1 MSDNPIL
8 ELSGVTKK
16 FPGVIANDD
25 VGFAV
30 MPGEVHALLG
40 ENGAGKSTLVKMIFG
55 VHSPD
60 KGEMYFNGKFYAPAK
75 PSDARAI
82 GIGMVFQHF
91 SLFNALTVAENVAL
105 GMNKEA
111 IGDNLVSQIVKI
123 SEAYGLA
130 LDPTRYIASLSV
142 GERQRVEVVRCLLQ
156 HPRLL
161 IMDEPTSVLTPQE
174 VNILF
179 QTLKKL
185 ASEGVSILYISH
197 KLEEIRELC
206 EKATVLRGGK
216 VIAHCDPRVETAK
229 SLAEMMI
236 GKSIRSTVRQERKY
250 GAERLAVCRLTTRSP
265 DPLGV
270 DIKNV
275 SFKVHAGEILGI
287 GGVAG
292 NGQSELMEALIGE
305 TISERNSIFID
316 GEAIGAMGPTA
327 RRVRGMHFV
336 PEERLGHG
344 AVPDMSLWENSMLS
358 ARTHKGMEK
367 NGFLNLR
374 TAREF
379 SAEIVSKFNVKTA
392 GIEHAAGSLSGGNLQ
407 KYIVGREILQGPT
420 ILVIMQPTW
429 GLDAGAAL
437 SIHQV
442 LQKMAMDGAAIV
454 IISQDLDE
462 LMSISTSF
470 SVIAQ
475 GCLSEP
481 KTTGTQSIEEI
492 GLLMERTR
500 SSHPPLESEHLR

>member
-8 ELSGVTKK
+8 QLSGVTKK

-25 VGFAV
+25 VSFAV

-60 KGEMYFNGKFYAPAK
+60 RGEMYFNGKLYAPAK

-105 GMNKEA
+105 GMNKDA
-111 IGDNLVSQIVKI
+111 IGDNLVSQIVKV

-185 ASEGVSILYISH
+185 SSEGVSILYISH
-197 KLEEIRELC
+197 KLEEIRDLC
-206 EKATVLRGGK
+206 DKATVLRSGK
-216 VIAHCDPRVETAK
+216 VIANCDPRVETAK

-236 GKSIRSTVRQERKY
+236 GTSISSAERQERKF
-250 GAERLAVCRLTTRSP
+250 GAERLAVHRLTTRSP

-270 DIKNV
+270 DLQDV

-305 TISERNSIFID
+305 TISEHHSIFID
-316 GEAIGAMGPTA
+316 GEAVGSMGPTT
-327 RRVRGMHFV
+327 RRLRGMHSV

-344 AVPDMSLWENSMLS
+344 AVPDMSLWENSMLT
-358 ARTHKGMEK
+358 ARTHKGMGK
-367 NGFLNLR
+367 SGFLNLR

-392 GIEHAAGSLSGGNLQ
+392 GIEHAARSLSGGNLQ
-407 KYIVGREILQGPT
+407 KYIVGREILQEPK

-429 GLDAGAAL
+429 GLDAGAAI
-437 SIHQV
+437 SIHQT
-442 LQKMAMDGAAIV
+442 LQKMAMEGAAIV

-481 KTTGTQSIEEI
+481 KPTGSQTIEEV
-492 GLLMERTR
+492 GLLMERTQ
-500 SSHPPLESEHLR
+500 SNYPPMKAEHLI

>member
-55 VHSPD
+55 VHRPD